1 VTQRQARNYRNAVRR
16 QADSLKFHPRAMIW
30 LTDGPAN
37 ECYYFSGDR
46 FYTLAGYYVS
56 LAWLAAHD
64 IPIDA
69 LTIGIARREVMS

>member
-16 QADSLKFHPRAMIW
+16 QADSRTLHPHATIW

-37 ECYYFSGDR
+37 ECYYYAGDG

-56 LAWLAAHD
+56 MAWLAAHD

-69 LTIGIARREVMS
+69 LTIGSARREVVS